1 MTTYNTGNPIGSTDA
16 RDLYDNAKNL
26 DTAMNSTGSTWT
38 DRRGVTR
45 KTFKAA
51 ENAADQAEAAANTAV
66 NTTIPGYVASV
77 LSSKNTAVNTTI
89 PGYVSAVESAKN
101 TAINTSIPAAVAL
114 VDTAVAE
121 TAAGAASAAKV
132 AAEAARDAT
141 IGASSVQV
149 PLYSSYSTGLAAV
162 ADNAF
167 FAIPSSTGAQ
177 VYIYKR
183 VSGKGVLQGARPYA
197 FSNSQEVLAVA
208 CRTPQ
213 MVGEWPVAPL
223 VDVDSS
229 QANLGAR
236 QYQNLAIG
244 TQPTLNI
251 LGFGDK
257 IYRGPMVTIFGA
269 TISENVADPSGGT
282 TAFRVNASAG
292 SGSLPGAAV
301 FTIKCPPGQYTIAAE
316 YAVASGTA
324 DFAIKPDY
332 YGAGGAAVT
341 KTATTTYQTQSVTFE
356 LTTETDIAP
365 IFAMA
370 AASPWSD
377 LAIQYINPR
386 IVPGSSAGSAIPS
399 VGNVSRQAYVNALM
413 DGNFFR
419 NSISASAPLAV
430 QFAAK
435 KSFTTMSYLTA
446 FRFDPTTDTAYG
458 LLFGDLNDKYA
469 LFTGPGKSALNNSFN
484 FLSNGVGSNMVGATP
499 GEWMVLAVTVGADGT
514 KAYINGFK
522 VHDTARTSVATTQA
536 ALLLHDAAAY
546 PFSGLVSGH
555 TVWDVQLTDAQV
567 TTATTVMLNRL
578 RSKGANIGTFKNFL
592 VTDGDSITAG
602 AGTGT
607 CYINQMNPKFTPVL
621 QGRNFATS
629 GARLMDQLAPRQS
642 QALAYVNAAAAA
654 GKRPIVHILIGTN
667 DITAS
672 LTTNALVDAYM
683 VNLKAYWA
691 AYRSAGAKLIVGT
704 VGGSQTDPN
713 RTQRDYLNNSIRAAS
728 AFYDGLADYAANT
741 NLNNWNTTY
750 MADNVHMSAEG
761 NNLMAS
767 ILYPVLA
774 PLVLS

>member
-1 MTTYNTGNPIGSTDA
+1 MTTYNTGNPVGSTDP
-16 RDLYDNAKNL
+16 RDLYDNAQAF
-26 DTAMNSTGSTWT
+26 DEAVNSDAISYT
-38 DRRGVTR
+38 DRLGNVKPTLSRLQDE
-45 KTFKAA
+45 FPQAYDNAESAA
-51 ENAADQAEAAANTAV
+51 ENALIAQN
-66 NTTIPGYVASV
+66 
-77 LSSKNTAVNTTI
+77 
-89 PGYVSAVESAKN
+89 SA
-101 TAINTSIPAAVAL
+101 T
-114 VDTAVAE
+114 TAVA
-121 TAAGAASAAKV
+121 AKA

-141 IGASSVQV
+141 IGASTVQV
-149 PLYSSYSTGLAAV
+149 PIYSSYSTGLAAV

-167 FAIPSSTGAQ
+167 FAVQSSTGTQ

-183 VSGKGVLQGARPYA
+183 VSSKGVLQGARPYA
-197 FSNSQEVLAVA
+197 FSNSQEVLAVT

-229 QANLGAR
+229 QTNLGAR

-244 TQPTLNI
+244 TLPTLNLI
-251 LGFGDK
+251 GFGDK
-257 IYRGPMVTIFGA
+257 IYRGPMGAIFGA
-269 TISENVADPSGGT
+269 TITEGVADPSGGT
-282 TAFRVNASAG
+282 TAFRVNAAAG
-292 SGSLPGAAV
+292 SGSLPGVAV

-332 YGAGGAAVT
+332 YGAGGSAVT
-341 KTATTTYQTQSVTFE
+341 KTATTTYQTLSVTFE
-356 LTTETDIAP
+356 LTAETDIAP

-370 AASPWSD
+370 AASPWAD

-386 IVPGSSAGSAIPS
+386 IVPGSSAGAAISS
-399 VGNVSRQAYVNALM
+399 VGNLSRQANVNPLM

-419 NSISASAPLAV
+419 NSIASSAPLAV
-430 QFAAK
+430 QFPTK
-435 KSFTTMSYLTA
+435 KSLTAVTYLTA
-446 FRFDPTTDTAYG
+446 FRFEPTTDTAYG

-469 LFTGPGKSALNNSFN
+469 LYTGVSRGA
-484 FLSNGVGSNMVGATP
+484 LSNSISVLTNGTTTPMVGVTS
-499 GEWMVLAVTVGADGT
+499 GEWMILAASVGAAGT
-514 KAYINGFK
+514 KLYLNGFK
-522 VHDTARTSVATTQA
+522 VYDTTRTSVATTQA

-555 TVWDVQLTDAQV
+555 AFWESQLTDAQIV
-567 TTATTVMLNRL
+567 SATNVMLNRL
-578 RSKGANIGTFKNFL
+578 RAKGANTVTFKNFL

-629 GARLMDQLAPRQS
+629 GARLVDQLVPRQS
-642 QALAYVNAAAAA
+642 QALSYVNAAVAA

-667 DITAS
+667 DVTGS

-704 VGGSQTDPN
+704 VGGSQTNPN
-713 RTQRDYLNNSIRAAS
+713 PTQRDYLNNSIRAAS
-728 AFYDGLADYAANT
+728 AFYDGLADYAADS

-750 MADNVHMSAEG
+750 MADSVHMSAAG

-774 PLVLS
+774 PLVLT